1 MQLENRFIIE
11 RTLAFKN
18 NKETESLVE
27 LCDTDEEDNNKGC
40 DVATPFRSL
49 NIR

>member
-18 NKETESLVE
+18 NKETEFDRNLK
-27 LCDTDEEDNNKGC
+27 LYI
-40 DVATPFRSL
+40 PFL
-49 NIR
+49 KHYND

>member
-18 NKETESLVE
+18 NKETEFDRNWKLY
-27 LCDTDEEDNNKGC
+27 
-40 DVATPFRSL
+40 TPFVKKF
-49 NIR
+49 NN